1 MMDKKFKYMH
11 VAFHHLGSQDLF
23 VRMLVTSFVLHVTV
37 YLVLLSLHGKVEKWG
52 QIGYLELKDLTFPA
66 EIRHNEL
73 PAGATITTNSDRTI
87 KMSREAPH
95 SHTERSLESEKAQP
109 DNQQTLPD
117 AATNPVAPEQSSL
130 GLGLAN
136 GYFSSLAEGENLRP
150 DIREYYFNMLR
161 VINEQ
166 WWVSRPDKIERNREA
181 IINVVIDRNGVI
193 VAKEFLKRS
202 GNPLFDRT
210 MLHSLDSANPLPP
223 LPKTYE
229 PDYFSAPLRFIA
241 PLNLLV
247 S

>member
-1 MMDKKFKYMH
+1 MH
-11 VAFHHLGSQDLF
+11 VVFHHLGSQDLF
-23 VRMLVTSFVLHVTV
+23 ANMLVASFVLHVTV
-37 YLVLLSLHGKVEKWG
+37 YLVLLSLHGKVEKG
-52 QIGYLELKDLTFPA
+52 RQIGYLELKDLSFPA
-66 EIRHNEL
+66 DIRHNEL
-73 PAGATITTNSDRTI
+73 PLPGPIITTNSDRTI
-87 KMSREAPH
+87 KMSREASH
-95 SHTERSLESEKAQP
+95 SQTEQSPESEINQP
-109 DNQQTLPD
+109 DIQQTLPD
-117 AATNPVAPEQSSL
+117 AATNPVASEQGSL

-136 GYFSSLAEGENLRP
+136 GYFSSLAEGKNLRP

-161 VINEQ
+161 VINEK

-181 IINVVIDRNGVI
+181 IINVVIDRNGII

-202 GNPLFDRT
+202 GNPLFDRA
-210 MLHSLDSANPLPP
+210 MIRSLESANPLPP